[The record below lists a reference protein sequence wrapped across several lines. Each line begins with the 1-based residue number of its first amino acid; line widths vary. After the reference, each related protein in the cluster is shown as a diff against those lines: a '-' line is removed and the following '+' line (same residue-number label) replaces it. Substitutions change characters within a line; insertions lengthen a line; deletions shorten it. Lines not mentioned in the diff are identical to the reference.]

1 MIIKK
6 IPWQSA
12 LPIRHTVLWPDKP
25 VSFCIVEGDENAHH
39 FGVFIKGQ
47 LVTVASIYIS
57 GTKARLRKFA
67 TLPDFQ
73 GQGLGSKLIIDILN
87 QLKALNIEV
96 FWCDARKTA
105 ISFYQKLGLKQQGS
119 DFNKSGVLYIK
130 MAVKLNNSLSIKSC

>member
-6 IPWQSA
+6 IPWQVA

-25 VSFCIVEGDENAHH
+25 LSFCVVEGDENANH
-39 FGVFIKGQ
+39 FGVFIKGH
-47 LVTVASIYIS
+47 LVTVASIYIN

-73 GQGLGSKLIIDILN
+73 GQGLGSYIIKHIIEIL
-87 QLKALNIEV
+87 KSKNISL

-105 ISFYQKLGLKQQGS
+105 ISFYQKLGLKQQGKEF
-119 DFNKSGVLYIK
+119 DKSGVMYIK
-130 MAVKLNNSLSIKSC
+130 MAVYLN

>member
-6 IPWQSA
+6 IPWQVA

-25 VSFCIVEGDENAHH
+25 VSFCVVEGDESAHH

-47 LVTVASIYIS
+47 LVTVASIYIN

-73 GQGLGSKLIIDILN
+73 GQGLGRYLIKHIIEILKSK
-87 QLKALNIEV
+87 NITL
-96 FWCDARKTA
+96 FWCDARKTV
-105 ISFYQKLGLKQQGS
+105 ISFYQKLGLTQQGEEF
-119 DFNKSGVLYIK
+119 DKSGVMYIK
-130 MAVKLNNSLSIKSC
+130 MAVYLN